1 MTDFTEPSGKCDVCK
16 VRPATQWFGETSCAT
31 CDDPKCIEWMR
42 KDYAEHLRTSYEID
56 GDDY

>member
-31 CDDPKCIEWMR
+31 CDDPTKLTETTTDGC
-42 KDYAEHLRTSYEID
+42 YTNRT
-56 GDDY
+56 GR